1 MLPLCMQQI
10 LSLNREVQYS
20 VFDFILRLVST
31 SVSWAS
37 LSWTTWQRW
46 TKTPH
51 QRVVWARTL
60 ETDRWSTQIRHL
72 QRWMKTDDFRSYVF
86 RAYLF
91 SCCPAALFCWCWATS
106 VASERS
112 ILWCP
117 AGLGVSLW
125 KRTTSSGCAPSK
137 LPFMKRFAG
146 HADCRCPKLMIVP
159 HATSTRKDRNREEV
173 RKDDSRGLKRWEGLV
188 FHVQGNRYQQ
198 QSKPVQVKVA
208 TRCLAP
214 WQQVKD
220 GNDMNRLIC
229 PTLQSD
235 TIFML
240 LSRQISHSHVFLR
253 IGSKAVQIAQ
263 TILGT

>member
-1 MLPLCMQQI
+1 MHAANLECKPRGTVFSLRIHSEARLDVCK
-10 LSLNREVQYS
+10 LSFPFLNDLTALNENTSSKSGVGQGHRKQTDEVHR
-20 VFDFILRLVST
+20 FWI
-31 SVSWAS
+31 
-37 LSWTTWQRW
+37 
-46 TKTPH
+46 
-51 QRVVWARTL
+51 
-60 ETDRWSTQIRHL
+60 
-72 QRWMKTDDFRSYVF
+72 KTDDFGSYVF

-91 SCCPAALFCWCWATS
+91 SCCPAALFCWYWATS

-188 FHVQGNRYQQ
+188 FHVRAISISNSLNLCR
-198 QSKPVQVKVA
+198 
-208 TRCLAP
+208 
-214 WQQVKD
+214 W
-220 GNDMNRLIC
+220 RLQ
-229 PTLQSD
+229 PDVWRLG
-235 TIFML
+235 
-240 LSRQISHSHVFLR
+240 SRWKMGMTWTV
-253 IGSKAVQIAQ
+253 
-263 TILGT
+263 